1 MTVIEPFER
10 RHVRAL
16 GRSVFRLGLAVN
28 YGIDEQ
34 AFDRGIERGM
44 DYVFWTRLRT
54 GKVTG
59 ALKRAVA
66 RDRERIIVATGP
78 SVGWFGGSVRRS
90 AESALRELGTDY
102 IDVFHLF
109 WVGVGAAWSDATVEA
124 LVKLREEGKI
134 RAIGISTHDRKRAAE
149 LAKSSPIDLYM
160 LRYNAAHPG
169 AEKDIW
175 PFLPEKKPAVVAY
188 TATSWRKLMKKPSG
202 WSGPVMSAG
211 DCYRFCLSSPPVDVV
226 LTGPKSAAE
235 LDENLAAMAKGP
247 LDPDEARW
255 MREFGHAVHG

>member
-1 MTVIEPFER
+1 MGAATFSR
-10 RHVRAL
+10 RHVDAL
-16 GRSVFRLGLAVN
+16 GRTVFRLGLAVN
-28 YGIDEQ
+28 FGIDEN

-54 GKVTG
+54 GKITK
-59 ALKRAVA
+59 ALARALA
-66 RDRERIIVATGP
+66 RDREKIVVATGP
-78 SVGWFGGSVRRS
+78 SVGWFGGNVRRA
-90 AESALRELGTDY
+90 AESSLKELGTDY

-109 WVGVGAAWSDATVEA
+109 WVGAGAAWTKATVDA
-124 LVKLREEGKI
+124 LVKLRDEGKV
-134 RAIGISTHDRKRAAE
+134 RKIGISTHDRKRAAD
-149 LAKSSPIDLYM
+149 LAQDSPLDLFM

-175 PFLPEKKPAVVAY
+175 PQLPEKKPAIVAY
-188 TATSWRKLMKKPSG
+188 TATSWRRLLQRPSG

-235 LDENLAAMAKGP
+235 LDENLAAIEKGP
-247 LDPDEARW
+247 LDPDEEKW
-255 MREFGHAVHG
+255 MRAFGHAVHG